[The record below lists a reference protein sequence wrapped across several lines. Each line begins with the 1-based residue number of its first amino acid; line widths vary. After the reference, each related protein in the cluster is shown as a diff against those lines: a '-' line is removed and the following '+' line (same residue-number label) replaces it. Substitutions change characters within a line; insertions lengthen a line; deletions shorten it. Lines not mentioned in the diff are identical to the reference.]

1 MFVCHQ
7 EETKSKFCSTF
18 FSSRMSSCREAA
30 VDKMIKCR
38 FTQNIGGQT
47 RSWFLK
53 TDKTPLNR
61 LFAYQLYMGH
71 AFEKQTR
78 RRTNHPELL
87 MTTILWYN
95 IYQQEQ
101 WRVSECA
108 GTETGN
114 MRFLEKKRLLCLAYL
129 FEERNVIRTVNG
141 RFSIQKEQHHQQ

>member
-1 MFVCHQ
+1 
-7 EETKSKFCSTF
+7 
-18 FSSRMSSCREAA
+18 MSSCREAA

-38 FTQNIGGQT
+38 LTQNIEEQT

-53 TDKTPLNR
+53 TDKTPLNK

-71 AFEKQTR
+71 AFENKQGDELINTISTR
-78 RRTNHPELL
+78 AVE
-87 MTTILWYN
+87 
-95 IYQQEQ
+95 
-101 WRVSECA
+101 VSECA

-114 MRFLEKKRLLCLAYL
+114 MRFLDKKRLLCLAYL